1 MPVDRRTCLFAPAL
15 LLFAGLSAAAGEA
28 PLRYEPETESLAA
41 PVKLA
46 MLQPGPQDE
55 SVYAPPA
62 PPSDAEGAN
71 TGGINLDLSIRYL
84 TDYLY
89 RGVDRTRFIGAATG
103 DDIEEKANFQ
113 FEGQLTFNLG
123 KFPHPFIGVFAN
135 VLDEDPVQ
143 TFQEVRP
150 VFGAQL
156 YVRPFIFAAGNNTYI
171 FPDRSELNT
180 AEAWARITL
189 DDAAIFRRDEPIFS
203 PYVYAAYDYDNYD
216 GWYLEAGISH
226 TVVIE
231 NTGITLTFQGAVAAV
246 LEHPGFIGRGLTEDD
261 EDAEDTGIQH
271 WEAGVIGRYSLNQL
285 LNIPQRFGNWSFNG
299 YLFYAD
305 GIDKDLRADTQLWGG
320 AGIQLTY

>member
-1 MPVDRRTCLFAPAL
+1 MPVDRRTRLLAAAP
-15 LLFAGLSAAAGEA
+15 LLFAGLSAVAGEA
-28 PLRYEPETESLAA
+28 PLRYEPETESLAT

-123 KFPHPFIGVFAN
+123 KLPHPFIGVFAN

-156 YVRPFIFAAGNNTYI
+156 YVRPFIFAAG
-171 FPDRSELNT
+171 
-180 AEAWARITL
+180 
-189 DDAAIFRRDEPIFS
+189 
-203 PYVYAAYDYDNYD
+203 
-216 GWYLEAGISH
+216 
-226 TVVIE
+226 
-231 NTGITLTFQGAVAAV
+231 
-246 LEHPGFIGRGLTEDD
+246 
-261 EDAEDTGIQH
+261 
-271 WEAGVIGRYSLNQL
+271 
-285 LNIPQRFGNWSFNG
+285 
-299 YLFYAD
+299 
-305 GIDKDLRADTQLWGG
+305 
-320 AGIQLTY
+320 